1 MPYALLE
8 QFKCKRYLSPYPK
21 ESKFRKWSDLGS
33 AYRYFRGLPKTD
45 GVRTPHKKRQL
56 VDIWEQI
63 GNRPNHYLDCEAMN
77 CAGALMLKIIG
88 NENLKVD

>member
-21 ESKFRKWSDLGS
+21 ESKSRKWRDLGS
-33 AYRYFRGLPKTD
+33 ADGYFRRLPKTN
-45 GVRTPHKKRQL
+45 GVRTPHKKGNSW
-56 VDIWEQI
+56 IWEQI

-77 CAGALMLKIIG
+77 CAGALMLKIFG
-88 NENLKVD
+88 NDSSKS